1 MLSKQVYERHV
12 PCVLVYDARG
22 NGGGGVVPTLTGE
35 HESSISDYTAI
46 VLIKYEEDDMLCREE
61 IL

>member
-1 MLSKQVYERHV
+1 MYERHV

>member
-1 MLSKQVYERHV
+1 MNAMTKTHATNPLETFAKLCPLSTAQ
-12 PCVLVYDARG
+12 
-22 NGGGGVVPTLTGE
+22 GGGNTP
-35 HESSISDYTAI
+35 I